1 MKLENRIRKFL
12 DESFKGYYLEKYILK
27 DGKRHP
33 VAIICP
39 GGGYRRV
46 CSFVEG
52 LPFARKLN
60 AMGYSAVVV
69 HYRCGK
75 KNPYPVPQEDLA
87 RAIRYVMDRKDSWN
101 LDMEN
106 YSLWGASA
114 GGHLAASFGTDA
126 MGYKKYNLPKPGT
139 LILTYPVVTMGDK
152 THMGSRSHLLG
163 ENPLP
168 RQIEFTSIEKQVTSD
183 YPPTF
188 LWCGLEDRSVDPEN
202 SRMLAAALEKCGIP
216 HRFVPIA
223 GVGHGVGLGEGLP
236 CEGWLEEAVRFWES
250 QTRWV

>member
-87 RAIRYVMDRKDSWN
+87 RAIRYVMDHKDRWN
-101 LDMEN
+101 LEMEN

-152 THMGSRSHLLG
+152 THMGSRS
-163 ENPLP
+163 
-168 RQIEFTSIEKQVTSD
+168 
-183 YPPTF
+183 
-188 LWCGLEDRSVDPEN
+188 
-202 SRMLAAALEKCGIP
+202 RMLAAALEKYRIP

-250 QTRWV
+250 QMRCV

>member
-69 HYRCGK
+69 HYRCV
-75 KNPYPVPQEDLA
+75 N
-87 RAIRYVMDRKDSWN
+87 
-101 LDMEN
+101 
-106 YSLWGASA
+106 
-114 GGHLAASFGTDA
+114 
-126 MGYKKYNLPKPGT
+126 
-139 LILTYPVVTMGDK
+139 
-152 THMGSRSHLLG
+152 
-163 ENPLP
+163 
-168 RQIEFTSIEKQVTSD
+168 
-183 YPPTF
+183 
-188 LWCGLEDRSVDPEN
+188 
-202 SRMLAAALEKCGIP
+202 
-216 HRFVPIA
+216 
-223 GVGHGVGLGEGLP
+223 
-236 CEGWLEEAVRFWES
+236 EEIMVAHY
-250 QTRWV
+250 